1 MDDIEDVLE
10 TATTTGFD
18 GDTDV
23 DGDIRRL
30 LEGVKRGEVGGGSE
44 EPQRGRLDHER
55 PGKSPHHEL
64 DITNIEL
71 LPVVVD

>member
-30 LEGVKRGEVGGGSE
+30 LEGVKRGEVGGGVRRPSE
-44 EPQRGRLDHER
+44 REIGP
-55 PGKSPHHEL
+55 
-64 DITNIEL
+64 
-71 LPVVVD
+71 

>member
-30 LEGVKRGEVGGGSE
+30 LEGVKRGEVGGGG
-44 EPQRGRLDHER
+44 Q
-55 PGKSPHHEL
+55 KSLREGDWTMKDPENPH
-64 DITNIEL
+64 ITNWISPISNCYL
-71 LPVVVD
+71 L